1 MKDQIFA
8 EPQDQV
14 LDFRFDEQVAE
25 VFQDMAKRSIP
36 GYQTII
42 QTIGNITAKYTQND
56 SNLYDLGCSLGAA
69 TITMRKNLSPA
80 QNCQIIAID
89 NSEAMITRCRNILN
103 SYRSEI
109 PVTTLCQ
116 DLNDSTIKN
125 ASIVILNFVLQF
137 IDPHKRD
144 QLIQKIY
151 DGMKPEGILLI
162 SEKIAFA
169 DQEKDDQLMEL
180 YWDFKRNNGYSELE
194 ISQKRNALE
203 NVLIRDQEEQHLE
216 RLNKVGFKKAF
227 KWFQCY
233 NFASFLA
240 IK

>member
-14 LDFRFDEQVAE
+14 LDFCFDEQVAE

-42 QTIGNITAKYTQND
+42 QTIGNITAKFAQND

-69 TITMRKNLSPA
+69 TITMRKNLNPT

-103 SYRSEI
+103 SYRSKI